1 MLICAHRRPDG
12 DSIGSQLA
20 LSRLVSLCGGRY
32 RIVNR
37 DPVPRT
43 FQVLPR
49 WTDIEVMDRCPISQE
64 EKAGSGA
71 ESPPSL
77 LCVDTSS
84 IDWLGFDNSAEIE
97 PAVMFNLDHHVT
109 NNGYGRHSLVQPE
122 YSSSCELV
130 YRLYKELE
138 IEIDRD
144 TAHCLFLGIMTDTGD
159 FTHRH
164 AGPSAFRAA
173 ADLMER
179 GVDHWEFNRSV
190 FEGRPLQW
198 LRLMGTV
205 VSRVKELDNG
215 TILVAR
221 LTPDVLEQA
230 GAQRKHA
237 HGIINQM
244 ASVKGVEVAVTFDAF
259 EGQVHVEMRSN
270 GTVDVSAVALTLGG
284 GGHHN
289 AAGCTIDD
297 TLLNVESIITGKI
310 RNLLSRS

>member
-1 MLICAHRRPDG
+1 MLICAHHRPDG

-43 FQVLPR
+43 FQVLSR
-49 WTDIEVMDRCPISQE
+49 WTEIEVMDRCPVSD
-64 EKAGSGA
+64 GN
-71 ESPPSL
+71 L

-130 YRLYKELE
+130 YRLFKELE
-138 IEIDRD
+138 LEIDRD
-144 TAHCLFLGIMTDTGD
+144 TAHCLFLGLMTDTGD
-159 FTHRH
+159 FSHRH

-190 FEGRPLQW
+190 FQGRPLQW

-205 VSRVKELDNG
+205 VSRVEELDNG

-221 LTPDVLEQA
+221 LTEDILEQV
-230 GAQRKHA
+230 GVQRKHA
-237 HGIINQM
+237 HGIINQLT
-244 ASVKGVEVAVTFDAF
+244 SVKGVEVAVTFDAF

-270 GTVDVSAVALTLGG
+270 GTVDVSAVALELGG

-297 TLLNVESIITGKI
+297 TLQNVESIITGKL
-310 RNLLSRS
+310 RTLLSRS